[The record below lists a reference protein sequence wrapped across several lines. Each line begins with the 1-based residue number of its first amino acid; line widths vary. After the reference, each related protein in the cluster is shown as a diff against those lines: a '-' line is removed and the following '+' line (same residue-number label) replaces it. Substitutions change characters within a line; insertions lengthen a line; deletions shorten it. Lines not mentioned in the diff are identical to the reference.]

1 MRRFI
6 SLLTVFCALI
16 AGFHVLTAIP
26 ASATEISDDAVA
38 IRKSA
43 GQKWALKSIA
53 NGKYVS
59 VGMKETVAEYE
70 WSMRARGDAPNGWEH
85 FTLHTNHAAKTIG
98 MRFEATGFFASSEFA
113 DTDPR
118 TGMLRAR
125 GVRLGQWQ
133 QFYPEYLPDSPPAG
147 SPAGSR
153 VVALGARKA
162 HPDSTAP
169 AEDKVLKYVSA
180 DVSESGQ
187 GLLRSRAAQI
197 GSWEKFVLEP
207 VMNDEG
213 AADGQEQPPTAGAA
227 PASELNVMTW
237 NLCANNKECT
247 DWSGGLAGHEELTAE
262 IQARLRNPHPDNRKL
277 ADVIFF
283 QEFCEKHAKRVE
295 SMLEKP
301 VAEGGTGMGWDV
313 RFAPIHQQ
321 LGGPLVQKQCSITD
335 GSDNPVADRGAYGAA
350 IAVPDNN
357 TWYKRHDLP
366 SPDYEKRTA
375 LCAVMPARA
384 VAACSA
390 HFSSG
395 YVFDDPKGTKHT
407 EQAAQMLKIT
417 EEYEAKGYRTVFGGD
432 FNLVPPYPSADASHG
447 GPSDALNAVYERYQ
461 ECGQSGNP
469 NALRTGRPTA
479 NENKE
484 TGEPTRKLDYIF
496 SPKNAPITDCTVSA
510 TSGKSD
516 HWTLYGKVS
525 LPAK

>member
-1 MRRFI
+1 M
-6 SLLTVFCALI
+6 
-16 AGFHVLTAIP
+16 
-26 ASATEISDDAVA
+26 
-38 IRKSA
+38 
-43 GQKWALKSIA
+43 A

-59 VGMKETVAEYE
+59 VGMKETVTEYE
-70 WSMRARGDAPNGWEH
+70 WSLRARGEAPNGWER

-98 MRFEATGFFASSEFA
+98 MRFEATGFFASSEFDDA
-113 DTDPR
+113 APR

-125 GVRLGQWQ
+125 GIRLGQWQ
-133 QFYPEYLPDSPPAG
+133 QFYPEYLSDTPPAG

-153 VVALGARKA
+153 IVALGARKA
-162 HPDSTAP
+162 DPDSVAP

-197 GSWEKFVLEP
+197 GAWEKFILEP
-207 VMNDEG
+207 VANDEG
-213 AADGQEQPPTAGAA
+213 AADAHEQPPTAGAA
-227 PASELNVMTW
+227 PVSELNVMTW
-237 NLCANNKECT
+237 NLCANNKTCT
-247 DWSGGLAGHEELTAE
+247 DWSGGLAGHEELTSE

-277 ADVIFF
+277 PDVIFF
-283 QEFCEKHAKRVE
+283 QEFCEKHSKRVE
-295 SMLEKP
+295 LMLEKP
-301 VAEGGTGMGWDV
+301 VAEGGTGTEWDV

-335 GSDNPVADRGAYGAA
+335 MHGNPVADRGAYGVA
-350 IAVPDNN
+350 IAVPASNV
-357 TWYKRHDLP
+357 WYKRHDLP

-375 LCAVMPARA
+375 ICAVLPAQS

-395 YVFDDPKGTKHT
+395 YASDDPHGTKRT
-407 EQAAQMLKIT
+407 EQAQQILKIN
-417 EEYEAKGYRTVFGGD
+417 EEYEAKGYRVVFGGD
-432 FNLVPPYPSADASHG
+432 FNLVPPYPSADVNNG
-447 GPSDALNAVYERYQ
+447 GPSVALNDVYDAYQ

-469 NALRTGRPTA
+469 QALRTGRPTA
-479 NENKE
+479 NKSAV

-496 SPKNAPITDCTVSA
+496 SPKNAPITDCTVSV